1 MYTYDQLKNGK
12 TTLQQV
18 KKQQKDFKRELN
30 EITSGDPNHKSDNQ
44 LYVIKNVK
52 IFMTRDRKLLTYLMI
67 MQKLDLKP
75 FTNQN
80 KMKLRKKDLKY

>member
-52 IFMTRDRKLLTYLMI
+52 IFMTRDRRLLTYLMI